1 MALASPASR
10 SWDSYSLRDG
20 TEIGDDSIE
29 NYGDTSSD
37 NYDDNYGN
45 NYGDNSSDEQ
55 DKMFVW
61 SGFQPLYP
69 SVVGPTYYA
78 PAVGY
83 PYVMNPMLNTMCTWS
98 SGVMMPTMPVL
109 QYPNPNVPMFA
120 PQQPVI
126 QQSIVQQ
133 SVVQQP
139 YPQQQYPQQPNPQR
153 PPYQPRPNR
162 PVPNRP
168 VPNPNFNP
176 NNRPNHGPIR
186 GQNQQPQGQ
195 NQQPQRNGN
204 GGRPKFGNNHQG
216 QDLGPKSFGDQI
228 EDKYI
233 PTVVNPYPA
242 PIPGFYDQMGIPCN
256 PYITY
261 QQPIIVG

>member
-1 MALASPASR
+1 MGILILRMKLWKALLPLVALASPASR
-10 SWDSYSLRDG
+10 SWDSYSSRDG
-20 TEIGDDSIE
+20 TEIGDDSME
-29 NYGDTSSD
+29 NYGDSSSD

-55 DKMFVW
+55 DKMLIW

-78 PAVGY
+78 PAIGY

-98 SGVMMPTMPVL
+98 SGVMMPAMPVL

-120 PQQPVI
+120 PQQ
-126 QQSIVQQ
+126 Q
-133 SVVQQP
+133 
-139 YPQQQYPQQPNPQR
+139 YPQQQYPHRPNRQR
-153 PPYQPRPNR
+153 PRPN
-162 PVPNRP
+162 PP
-168 VPNPNFNP
+168 VPNPNFNQ
-176 NNRPNHGPIR
+176 NNRPNPGPIR

-195 NQQPQRNGN
+195 NQQPQRHGN
-204 GGRPKFGNNHQG
+204 GRDHPKDNYIQG

-233 PTVVNPYPA
+233 PTIVNPYPA